1 MIDKNIKKIINITL
15 LLLFPIFLSAENNLE
30 EFVTGKA
37 YDWHDLSREKRA
49 YGVDSKIVYKID
61 VKNISELKD
70 ERPYLLSNVIKDHLK
85 KYKDIQKSDITEY
98 LNSDKQFILYDYQPT
113 IEQKTY
119 KKIKINDKIVGET
132 SFCVHS
138 ENLKVDSIFVYHIY
152 FIDNNEIYQF
162 WMNYKCNESEKM
174 ELANIKNIFSYE
186 NNTLYWKNSNS
197 RYEFFRLLNHNN
209 KMIPT
214 GLLFFQ
220 EIYDNICSNLKID
233 GINIMIY

>member
-138 ENLKVDSIFVYHIY
+138 ENLKGQNSSFKTGTAD
-152 FIDNNEIYQF
+152 
-162 WMNYKCNESEKM
+162 C
-174 ELANIKNIFSYE
+174 KNF
-186 NNTLYWKNSNS
+186 
-197 RYEFFRLLNHNN
+197 
-209 KMIPT
+209 
-214 GLLFFQ
+214 
-220 EIYDNICSNLKID
+220 
-233 GINIMIY
+233 

>member
-1 MIDKNIKKIINITL
+1 MIDKKAKKIFNISL
-15 LLLFPIFLSAENNLE
+15 LLLLPVFLSAENNLKE
-30 EFVTGKA
+30 LISSKA
-37 YDWHDLSREKRA
+37 YDWYNLQREERV

-70 ERPYLLSNVIKDHLK
+70 ERPYLLSNVIRDHLK
-85 KYKDIQKSDITEY
+85 KYKDIQKSNIIEY

-119 KKIKINDKIVGET
+119 KKIKMNNEIVGET
-132 SFCVHS
+132 SFCVHA

-162 WMNYKCNESEKM
+162 WMDYRCNKSEKM
-174 ELANIKNIFSYE
+174 ELAKISNIFSYE
-186 NNTLYWKNSNS
+186 NNTLYWKNANS
-197 RYEFFRLLNHNN
+197 RYEFFQLLNHKN
-209 KMIPT
+209 KMIPIS
-214 GLLFFQ
+214 LLNFQ
-220 EIYDNICSNLKID
+220 QIFYNICSNLKIN